1 MREEHIFMPTNIT
14 ELRRVAKY
22 YEEAGLPGCCRSM
35 DVVHVK
41 WTSCPTDDH
50 NRAKGK
56 GGYPSLAFQCITDF
70 NRRILAIYGPQ
81 FGTRNNKEIIKDDPN
96 VHFVR
101 TGWYNDV
108 LWNYYTAEG
117 RVEQVIAVHI

>member
-1 MREEHIFMPTNIT
+1 MPTNIT